1 MNIIGKLKSLIF
13 GVKVGPMEKDTS
25 HAVQQPK
32 QMILQCDNTPQGMA
46 SEPRNVTIGKL
57 QNAPSLVGKTVGE
70 LQSEPLSAWGNND
83 IIITAVRLKVE

>member
-13 GVKVGPMEKDTS
+13 GVKVESVEQDTTL
-25 HAVQQPK
+25 AVKQPK

-57 QNAPSLVGKTVGE
+57 QNAPSPAGKTIGE
-70 LQSEPLSAWGNND
+70 LQSEPLSA
-83 IIITAVRLKVE
+83 